1 MLKKKLK
8 LEETG
13 SSCGR
18 DSGAASEK
26 VPGGSAYDGALYTS
40 AAAVAAIASFQRKR
54 NGFRNGENSAL
65 SPHGRVHSVTTTT
78 RTHAAAAAAAFKG
91 QEEE

>member
-1 MLKKKLK
+1 MLKKKLRK
-8 LEETG
+8 KQGRLVGGIREQLAKKCREEAPTMVL
-13 SSCGR
+13 CIHLLLL
-18 DSGAASEK
+18 A
-26 VPGGSAYDGALYTS
+26 
-40 AAAVAAIASFQRKR
+40 AAIASFQRKR

-78 RTHAAAAAAAFKG
+78 RTHAAAAAAFKG